1 MKNLLLFVSMA
12 LFVVSCGGQASER
25 DQDTSVVESSLSE
38 SGEQTLT
45 ADENAPVVAVEQDTY
60 DFGQANEGDK
70 VKHVFEFTNN
80 GQTPLIISSVQAS
93 CGCTTPDYPKQPIK
107 PGESSKI
114 EVVFNT
120 SNQPGMQHKVITM
133 ISNANPNQTIFHLKG
148 EVKQKQ

>member
-1 MKNLLLFVSMA
+1 MKNLLLLVPVA
-12 LFVVSCGGQASER
+12 LLIVSCGGQASER
-25 DQDTSVVESSLSE
+25 EQNTAVAESSVADNSE
-38 SGEQTLT
+38 QLAEVN
-45 ADENAPVVAVEQDTY
+45 ENAPVVAVAEDTH

-70 VKHVFEFTNN
+70 VTHVFEFTNE

>member
-1 MKNLLLFVSMA
+1 MKNLLLLVPVA
-12 LFVVSCGGQASER
+12 LLIVSCGGQASER
-25 DQDTSVVESSLSE
+25 EQDAASAESSVTE
-38 SGEQTLT
+38 SGEQSVEMN
-45 ADENAPVVAVEQDTY
+45 ENAAVVAVEEDTY

-70 VKHVFEFTNN
+70 VKHVFEFTNA

-107 PGESSKI
+107 PGERSQI

>member
-1 MKNLLLFVSMA
+1 MKNLLLLVPAA
-12 LFVVSCGGQASER
+12 LLIVSCGGQASER
-25 DQDTSVVESSLSE
+25 EQNTAVAEASVADN
-38 SGEQTLT
+38 GEQSVEIS
-45 ADENAPVVAVEQDTY
+45 ENAPVVAVEEGTF